1 VNLLVDSS
9 QNVCYYTHT
18 LEQTEHTMELTLDTK
33 AAGQYARGA
42 AINAEMRNREMRS
55 TWTSEK
61 RSAAQTVLDLLDM
74 AYKGNF
80 YINYRKKF
88 IAVKVD
94 APIVRDRLTVK
105 AVKAVFKDNAYD
117 VVNTPQGLVVRIMR

>member
-1 VNLLVDSS
+1 
-9 QNVCYYTHT
+9 
-18 LEQTEHTMELTLDTK
+18 MELTLDTK

-105 AVKAVFKDNAYD
+105 AVKAVFEEHEYN

>member
-1 VNLLVDSS
+1 
-9 QNVCYYTHT
+9 
-18 LEQTEHTMELTLDTK
+18 MELTLDTK

-55 TWTSEK
+55 TWTSDK

-88 IAVKVD
+88 IAVKAD

-105 AVKAVFKDNAYD
+105 VVKEIFEEHEYN
-117 VVNTPQGLVVRIMR
+117 VVNTPQGLVVRILR

>member
-1 VNLLVDSS
+1 
-9 QNVCYYTHT
+9 
-18 LEQTEHTMELTLDTK
+18 MERELDAK

-42 AINAEMRNREMRS
+42 AINAEMRNRELRS
-55 TWTSEK
+55 TWSSEK

-74 AYKGNF
+74 AYKGTF

-88 IAVKVD
+88 ISVKVD

-105 AVKAVFKDNAYD
+105 AVKSVFKDKSYE
-117 VVNTPQGLVVRIMR
+117 VVNTPQGLVVRILR

>member
-1 VNLLVDSS
+1 
-9 QNVCYYTHT
+9 
-18 LEQTEHTMELTLDTK
+18 MELTLDTK

-55 TWTSEK
+55 TWSSEK

-74 AYKGNF
+74 AYKGSF

-94 APIVRDRLTVK
+94 QPVVRDRLTLK
-105 AVKAVFKDNAYD
+105 SIKSIFKDYAYD
-117 VVNTPQGLVVRIMR
+117 VVNTPQGLVVRIPR

>member
-1 VNLLVDSS
+1 MLDRTQSL
-9 QNVCYYTHT
+9 CYNTHT
-18 LEQTEHTMELTLDTK
+18 LKQTESEMELTLETK

-55 TWTSEK
+55 TWSSEK

-74 AYKGNF
+74 AYKGKF
-80 YINYRKKF
+80 YINYRKTF

-105 AVKAVFKDNAYD
+105 AVKAVFKDHAYD
-117 VVNTPQGLVVRIMR
+117 VVNTPQGLVVRILR